1 MQNFHKHKQSELTF
15 NVIEMNEPAYETNY
29 INEYQTLTVEFEG
42 ISEELYFL
50 KLLKGFQTL

>member
-15 NVIEMNEPAYETNY
+15 NVIEMNEPAHETNY